1 MAVYKHIFFDL
12 DHTIWDFNTNCRL
25 TLNELYEKHGFE
37 KHGFSKDRFYTVYK
51 DINDRM
57 WDSYHKGKLTKE
69 DIRSKR
75 FEHTFAQLDLD
86 KSYIPAG
93 LDDEFL
99 AICPAKG
106 QVFPYTHESLE
117 YLLNKNYILHII
129 TNGFK
134 ETQYIKLSTS
144 GLSNYFT
151 NVIESDV
158 CGFMKPD
165 KRIFDYAL
173 SLSNAS
179 SYESIMIGDD
189 LHADIVGARQAGL
202 DQIFINRHTIS
213 HTEIITHEIDCLS
226 KLKEIL

>member
-1 MAVYKHIFFDL
+1 MTVYKHIFFDL

-25 TLNELYEKHGFE
+25 TLNELYEKHSFE
-37 KHGFSKDRFYTVYK
+37 KHGFSKDSFYTVYK

-57 WDSYHKGKLTKE
+57 WDNYHKGKLTKE

-86 KSYIPAG
+86 KSHIPAG
-93 LDDEFL
+93 LDEEFL

-117 YLLNKNYILHII
+117 YLANKNYILHII

-134 ETQYIKLSTS
+134 ETQCIKLSTS

-173 SLSNAS
+173 SLSNTSAN
-179 SYESIMIGDD
+179 ESIMIGDD
-189 LHADIVGARQAGL
+189 LHADIVGARLAGL
-202 DQIFINRHTIS
+202 DQIFINRHNIS
-213 HTEIITHEIDCLS
+213 HAEIITHEIDCLS
-226 KLKEIL
+226 KLKGIL